1 MWTHPIGDEILEEL
15 WYRKEKNLVVQ
26 TVRELGFSE
35 PVDELKDALQ
45 RLAEEG
51 LVLAEPR
58 IELTPAGEERAR
70 GIVRRHRLAEVLFAE
85 VIGVDLPDAEAS
97 ACEFEHMLTE
107 PVVERV
113 CTFMGHPPKCPHGL
127 PIPQGQCC
135 RRYDRKIEPLIERLA
150 DVQIG
155 TDAMIAFIAPG
166 SAARLTRLAT
176 LGIAAGSPIRLV
188 QKKPAVVVR
197 AGETS
202 IALEDAIAREIY
214 VRRKA
219 G

>member
-1 MWTHPIGDEILEEL
+1 MLTHPIVDEILEEL
-15 WYRKEKNLVVQ
+15 WYRREKDVVVQ
-26 TVRELGFSE
+26 TVRELGLPQ
-35 PVDELKDALQ
+35 PVDELKGALDE
-45 RLAEEG
+45 LAGDG
-51 LVLAEPR
+51 LVRTEPR
-58 IELTPAGEERAR
+58 IELTVAGEERAR

-85 VIGVDLPDAEAS
+85 VLGVDLADAEAS
-97 ACEFEHMLTE
+97 ACEFEHMLSE

-127 PIPQGQCC
+127 AIPQGQCC
-135 RRYDRKIEPLIERLA
+135 RRYDRKVEPLIERLA
-150 DVQIG
+150 DVKIG

-202 IALEDAIAREIY
+202 IALEDAIAKEIY
-214 VRRKA
+214 VRKA